1 MRIGINIPNELMQ
14 RLEPLKPELNISQV
28 CRDALVEK
36 AEKYERM
43 EASLRE
49 DEINAVVD
57 VLWEREQT
65 LLDAVD
71 LDWEMLG
78 YEDAA
83 AWSKEAGQDDW
94 DGILEEIWS
103 CNEYGWPEWRIVP
116 PTLSGVKWLTD
127 HRRELHQREEQ
138 VRQTDRR
145 LYLRVIRL
153 SLERD
158 PQAIQ
163 RKYMTAWLT
172 HVKAVWELVKKR
184 EIEHLERQLAQ
195 RAAPPTPEV
204 PEHLFGDVQSPEEQ
218 SFQVVPHHAG
228 YALGVDPLRLNHL
241 IDDPDM
247 EMPPTDGENGR

>member
-14 RLEPLKPELNISQV
+14 RLEPLKPDLNISQV

-65 LLDAVD
+65 VLDAVD

-83 AWSKEAGQDDW
+83 AWSKAAGQDDW
-94 DGILEEIWS
+94 DDILEEIES
-103 CNEYGWPEWRIVP
+103 CNERGWPEWRIVP

-127 HRRELHQREEQ
+127 HRRELDQREER
-138 VRQTDRR
+138 VRQTDLK
-145 LYLRVIRL
+145 LYLRVLRL

-172 HVKAVWELVKKR
+172 HVRAVWELVKKR
-184 EIEHLERQLAQ
+184 QIEHLERQLAQ

-204 PEHLFGDVQSPEEQ
+204 PEHLLGDAQAREQ
-218 SFQVVPHHAG
+218 QRFRVLAHA
-228 YALGVDPLRLNHL
+228 ARLSDGVDPLRLNHL

-247 EMPPTDGENGR
+247 EIHRTDGANGG